1 MLIVRVPLS
10 SCLTPPDHGAPPP
23 KDPVRP
29 LSGPQNAAG
38 SQKAAGTQNA
48 SQLAQ
53 GGPAKPAAAE
63 GAACGSPEEDLA
75 LVRGALQ
82 MRRDSLQALAARLTC
97 VHRILDAINARRGGA
112 LGVHDL
118 EDIAQ
123 DVLVRVWQKLE
134 AYRGHVALEFW
145 VHRFCFLEYQNK
157 LRGVR
162 RGMPRAAANPEALL
176 DAARS
181 EAEAL
186 DEEMGELETCLAEL
200 EPTLEQVLRAK
211 TLDGKGFD
219 QIGAEL
225 GIPSAT
231 AKSRYYR
238 GLIELRRLVERRKRT
253 S

>member
-1 MLIVRVPLS
+1 VRLP
-10 SCLTPPDHGAPPP
+10 
-23 KDPVRP
+23 
-29 LSGPQNAAG
+29 
-38 SQKAAGTQNA
+38 
-48 SQLAQ
+48 
-53 GGPAKPAAAE
+53 
-63 GAACGSPEEDLA
+63 ACGSPEEDLA

-82 MRRDSLQALAARLTC
+82 MRREALQALAARLTC
-97 VHRILDAINARRGGA
+97 VHRILEAINARRGGA

-118 EDIAQ
+118 EDISQ
-123 DVLVRVWQKLE
+123 DVLVRVWQKLD

-162 RGMPRAAANPEALL
+162 RGVPQGGASPDSLL

-186 DEEMGELETCLAEL
+186 DEEMGELEACLSEL
-200 EPTLEQVLRAK
+200 EPGLEQVLRAK
-211 TLDGKGFD
+211 TLDGKSFE

-231 AKSRYYR
+231 AKSRFYR
-238 GLIELRRLVERRKRT
+238 GLIELRRLVERRKRK

>member
-1 MLIVRVPLS
+1 MLIVRIDRAGPARTLERGS
-10 SCLTPPDHGAPPP
+10 EPDQAPPASTLGNP
-23 KDPVRP
+23 EPTRP
-29 LSGPQNAAG
+29 ARSVQGLSPG
-38 SQKAAGTQNA
+38 
-48 SQLAQ
+48 
-53 GGPAKPAAAE
+53 AE
-63 GAACGSPEEDLA
+63 LPACGTPDEDFA

-82 MRRDSLQALAARLTC
+82 MRREALQTLAARLTC
-97 VHRILDAINARRGGA
+97 VHRILEAINARRGGA

-123 DVLVRVWQKLE
+123 DVLVRVWQKLDS
-134 AYRGHVALEFW
+134 YRGHVALEFW

-162 RGMPRAAANPEALL
+162 RGVPQSSASPESIL

-200 EPTLEQVLRAK
+200 EPALEQVLRAK

-219 QIGAEL
+219 EIGAEL
-225 GIPSAT
+225 GIPTAT

-238 GLIELRRLVERRKRT
+238 GLIELRRLVERRKRKR
-253 S
+253 

>member
-1 MLIVRVPLS
+1 MLIVRIPLT
-10 SCLTPPDHGAPPP
+10 SCLSLPEHGAPPP
-23 KDPVRP
+23 ADPPRP
-29 LSGPQNAAG
+29 AAG
-38 SQKAAGTQNA
+38 AQVAAQRSKAGAA
-48 SQLAQ
+48 SQ
-53 GGPAKPAAAE
+53 PE
-63 GAACGSPEEDLA
+63 GKTAACGSPEDDLA

-82 MRRDSLQALAARLTC
+82 MRREALQALAARLTC
-97 VHRILDAINARRGGA
+97 VHRILEAINARRGGA

-118 EDIAQ
+118 EDISQ

-162 RGMPRAAANPEALL
+162 RGVRPGGANPDSVL

-186 DEEMGELETCLAEL
+186 DEEMGELEACLSEL
-200 EPTLEQVLRAK
+200 EPDLEQVLRAK
-211 TLDGKGFD
+211 TLDGKSFE

-225 GIPSAT
+225 DIPPAT

-238 GLIELRRLVERRKRT
+238 GLLELRRLVDRRKRK

>member
-1 MLIVRVPLS
+1 MLIVRIDPS
-10 SCLTPPDHGAPPP
+10 SSA
-23 KDPVRP
+23 R
-29 LSGPQNAAG
+29 AAG
-38 SQKAAGTQNA
+38 SGRA
-48 SQLAQ
+48 
-53 GGPAKPAAAE
+53 GPAPPASPLGQPEPTRPTPAQSPTDPAVRLP
-63 GAACGSPEEDLA
+63 ACGSPEEDLA

-82 MRRDSLQALAARLTC
+82 MRREALQALAARLTC
-97 VHRILDAINARRGGA
+97 VHRILEAINARRGGA

-134 AYRGHVALEFW
+134 SYRGHVALEFW

-162 RGMPRAAANPEALL
+162 RGVPQGGANPDSLL

-181 EAEAL
+181 QAEAL
-186 DEEMGELETCLAEL
+186 DEEMGELEACLSEL
-200 EPTLEQVLRAK
+200 EPDLEQVLRAK
-211 TLDGKGFD
+211 TLDGKSFE
-219 QIGAEL
+219 QIGTEL
-225 GIPSAT
+225 GIPPAT

-238 GLIELRRLVERRKRT
+238 GLIELRRLVDRRKRK